1 MRMFHHCG
9 EPVAFRYNWDGLFTT
24 YHTYPQGQP
33 VPDFSAPAK
42 VCPRCGCRF
51 APKNVSLRQWPV
63 GTELLLYRTW
73 DEGPGTRWVRVTVP
87 AWAIHPDS
95 TLWMVMPKE
104 YFKNLPT
111 DEYIVQDLTTG
122 KLVRASARQLRLP
135 SPMDIAKRHLGQPQ
149 EQIGTP

>member
-9 EPVAFRYNWDGLFTT
+9 EPVAVRYNWDGLFTT

-87 AWAIHPDS
+87 ANCACPHQWTSPSAIWASHRS
-95 TLWMVMPKE
+95 
-104 YFKNLPT
+104 
-111 DEYIVQDLTTG
+111 
-122 KLVRASARQLRLP
+122 KLARLNP
-135 SPMDIAKRHLGQPQ
+135 
-149 EQIGTP
+149 